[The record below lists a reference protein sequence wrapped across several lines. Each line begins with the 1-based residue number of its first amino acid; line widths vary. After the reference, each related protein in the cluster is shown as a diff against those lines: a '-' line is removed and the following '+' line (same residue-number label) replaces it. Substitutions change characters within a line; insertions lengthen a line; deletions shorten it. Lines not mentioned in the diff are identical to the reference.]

1 MKNVFHR
8 VSKLFKVITG
18 LFFLVLFTSYNVKA
32 QGHITY
38 GCNSCHIFHN
48 APGGSLTSLFGNA
61 NLCISCHNP
70 SGLASSLSLDNSD
83 KAIPGIGGTSHAWD
97 VLATN
102 SNYETVNPSD
112 PEMVLRLDGGN
123 IICSTCHDQHNSNT
137 NPSYLRVS
145 NAGDAMCK
153 DCHRSRDVGRYA
165 DDNANHKGSHPV
177 GLTYPAGS
185 DDYNSTPTGSVTIP
199 NGNIECSSCHQTH
212 YATTTDGYLLRQT
225 NDDALCAEC
234 HTFSAHNGMG
244 CKTCHQTHN
253 TNKANIY
260 MIKDN
265 IVTPN
270 SGTKTAVFT
279 TLTGTNSFADGD
291 GTYDGICEVC
301 HTGTSYHMNDGSG
314 SNHNGGD
321 NCTGCHTHEA
331 SFGVDCIGCHVTSF
345 PNWGST
351 DGHFAHATKY
361 SFSCSTCHNGY
372 GMGGSLEPTHP
383 SGGSVNFAFD
393 PNGLARRNGNDA
405 NTPVYNGDLTCD
417 NVYCHSDGRSAY
429 RGTDGTYTW
438 SATTG
443 SQTGTYATTPVW
455 TSINSITTCIP
466 CHSGIGNMID
476 PYLIITPGPADPLP
490 PATGEHR
497 RNPHVSNN
505 DLSGD
510 GWTRVNCFWCHNAA
524 NGDGSSPI
532 LQGTYG
538 TSLHVDGTTHFDPR
552 LFSSGGTLVNATT
565 RSYDGGHCGV
575 ANRACW

>member
-8 VSKLFKVITG
+8 VYKLFKVITG

-83 KAIPGIGGTSHAWD
+83 KAVPGIGGTSHAWD

-123 IICSTCHDQHNSNT
+123 IICSTCHDQHNP
-137 NPSYLRVS
+137 NPSYLRSYNTV
-145 NAGDAMCK
+145 DALCK
-153 DCHRSRDVGRYA
+153 DCHTARDVGRYV
-165 DDNANHKGSHPV
+165 DDNTNHKGSHPV
-177 GLTYPAGS
+177 GLLYPTGNS
-185 DDYNSTPTGSVTIP
+185 DYNDPPTGSVTTP
-199 NGNIECSSCHQTH
+199 GGNIECSSCHQTH

-291 GTYDGICEVC
+291 G
-301 HTGTSYHMNDGSG
+301 
-314 SNHNGGD
+314 
-321 NCTGCHTHEA
+321 
-331 SFGVDCIGCHVTSF
+331 
-345 PNWGST
+345 
-351 DGHFAHATKY
+351 
-361 SFSCSTCHNGY
+361 
-372 GMGGSLEPTHP
+372 
-383 SGGSVNFAFD
+383 
-393 PNGLARRNGNDA
+393 
-405 NTPVYNGDLTCD
+405 
-417 NVYCHSDGRSAY
+417 RSAY

-438 SATTG
+438 SSTTG
-443 SQTGTYATTPVW
+443 SQTAVYATTPVW
-455 TSINSITTCIP
+455 GSGTITTCMP
-466 CHSGIGNMID
+466 CHSGTGNMTD
-476 PYLIITPGPADPLP
+476 PYTITTPGLNPTLPLE
-490 PATGEHR
+490 TGSHR
-497 RNPHVSNN
+497 RGAHLSNSQEFKPGTAN
-505 DLSGD
+505 DN
-510 GWTRVNCFWCHNAA
+510 GWAVVNCFWCHNKAD
-524 NGDGSSPI
+524 GDDGSPI

-538 TSLHVDGTTHFDPR
+538 TNLHVDGATHFDPR
-552 LFSSGGTLVNATT
+552 SFVDGGTLLNGVGGASF
-565 RSYDGGHCGV
+565 SYSFAGSSAHCG
-575 ANRACW
+575 AGKTCW